1 MAFEKFVKTGRGYAP
16 KVSIWM
22 GGQIG
27 FNQGAVER
35 FNIRS
40 FEYAVL
46 FYDKDEQK
54 IGIVF
59 TNEAEE
65 GANKI
70 AKGKTGAFI
79 SARAF
84 LDYYGIPHDKTERY
98 VFNYDETNKL
108 YVIDLKRRT

>member
-40 FEYAVL
+40 FQYAVL
-46 FYDKDEQK
+46 FYDKNERK
-54 IGIVF
+54 IGFIF

-70 AKGKTGAFI
+70 TKGKTGAFV
-79 SARAF
+79 SAKTF
-84 LDYYGIPHDKTERY
+84 LDYYGINHDKTERY
-98 VFNYDETNKL
+98 SLYYDDKNEL
-108 YVIDLKRRT
+108 YVIDLKKRT

>member
-16 KVSIWM
+16 KISIWK

-27 FNQGAVER
+27 FNQGAVTR
-35 FNIRS
+35 LDIKS

-46 FYDKDEQK
+46 FYDKNEQK
-54 IGIVF
+54 IGIRF
-59 TNEAEE
+59 TNDPEE

-70 AKGKTGAFI
+70 AKGQTGAFI
-79 SARAF
+79 SAKAF
-84 LDYYGIPHDKTERY
+84 LDYYGIDHSKTERY
-98 VFNYDETNKL
+98 GFFYDEANKL